1 MNSEQHSSL
10 VINALQE
17 VKAQK
22 IIKLDV
28 RNITTVTDF
37 MIVASGTS
45 TRHIK
50 ALADKVSKK
59 SREAGYRPIG
69 IEGQEGSEW
78 VLIDLDA
85 ILVHLMLP
93 QVRDFYNLEK
103 LWSLEPISE
112 ILDN

>member
-1 MNSEQHSSL
+1 M
-10 VINALQE
+10 INALQE

-37 MIVASGTS
+37 MIIASGTS

-50 ALADKVSKK
+50 ALADKVLKK

>member
-1 MNSEQHSSL
+1 M
-10 VINALQE
+10 INALQE

-37 MIVASGTS
+37 MIIASGTS

-50 ALADKVSKK
+50 ALADKVLKK

-69 IEGQEGSEW
+69 IEGQKGSEW
-78 VLIDLDA
+78 VLIDLDT

-93 QVRDFYNLEK
+93 QVRDFYNLER
-103 LWSLEPISE
+103 LWSLGPISE

>member
-28 RNITTVTDF
+28 RNITTITDF

-50 ALADKVSKK
+50 ALADKVSNK
-59 SREAGYRPIG
+59 SCEAGYRPIG

-78 VLIDLDA
+78 VLIDLDT

-103 LWSLEPISE
+103 LWSLEPVSE

>member
-1 MNSEQHSSL
+1 M
-10 VINALQE
+10 INALQE

-37 MIVASGTS
+37 MVIASGTS

-50 ALADKVSKK
+50 ALADKVLKK

-78 VLIDLDA
+78 VLIDLDT

>member
-37 MIVASGTS
+37 MIIASGTS

-50 ALADKVSKK
+50 ALADKVLKK

-69 IEGQEGSEW
+69 IEGQKGSEW
-78 VLIDLDA
+78 VLIDLDT

-93 QVRDFYNLEK
+93 QVRDFYNLER
-103 LWSLEPISE
+103 LWSLGPISE